1 MAFSPTVHEDVR
13 AALEAVMTAVDD
25 TLVAAIAA
33 AVDRTPIV
41 RVHDGTQWPVRDNTS
56 GTNRPVFWGGPA
68 SASLPNT
75 GTAAGGT
82 RAAAPGDWKFLS

>member
-1 MAFSPTVHEDVR
+1 MTFAPATHEVVR
-13 AALEAVMTAVDD
+13 AAVEALMTSVDT

-33 AVDRTPIV
+33 AVDRCPIV
-41 RVHDGTQWPVRDNTS
+41 QIYDGTQWPVRESTS
-56 GTNRPVFWGGPA
+56 GTNRPVFWGGPS

-75 GTAAGGT
+75 GTTSGGT